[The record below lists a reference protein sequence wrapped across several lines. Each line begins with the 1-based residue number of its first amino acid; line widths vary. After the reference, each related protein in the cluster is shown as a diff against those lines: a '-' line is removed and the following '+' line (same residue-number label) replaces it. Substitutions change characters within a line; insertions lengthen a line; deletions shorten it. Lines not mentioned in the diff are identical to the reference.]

1 MINSAVQEVAK
12 SSSTL
17 DVIPPSSDR
26 SFAEVVANRVEVPS
40 VVNVEEVTEVAGE
53 TTAAIESKAIGRAE
67 AKAIAMAARE
77 MQMPRASTSSFSSDE
92 ISPRGVDAK
101 TTSKAVVNF
110 EDDEEEIEKRA
121 TDSGYESDRR
131 KSFSSSLSAAEP
143 QKTEGAVVSTVSAT
157 PQITSSTP
165 RVAPNAAAA
174 SGPRS
179 DRRKNEPL
187 PRIKECRL
195 LPSIPPLWP
204 GQRSL
209 PPIWPAHHHYHHQ
222 YHHHHYHH
230 SALAIHRQA
239 QAQAL
244 AHARAQA
251 HAQAQAQA
259 QIQQIRPL
267 MPHPALQHKQAE
279 AALSRIHPRLLDVHA
294 KLPLPAQAPIPQQ
307 AAAKLAQGLPP
318 VVLPL
323 PICCK
328 APAVGPKEA
337 RKYVIPKY
345 AVGFVIGHNGTRI
358 QATRDVSGATVLL
371 LGDKDEH
378 HSIIQVLGTPGQ
390 IHDAVYLMKENIIR
404 HSGMFIGDIHGMLKP
419 VAD

>member
-1 MINSAVQEVAK
+1 MINPANQEDAK
-12 SSSTL
+12 SSATL
-17 DVIPPSSDR
+17 DAIPPPSSGDR
-26 SFAEVVANRVEVPS
+26 SFAEVVANRVPP
-40 VVNVEEVTEVAGE
+40 VVKAEEVEVAE
-53 TTAAIESKAIGRAE
+53 ATAAIEAKAIARAE
-67 AKAIAMAARE
+67 AKANAMAARE
-77 MQMPRASTSSFSSDE
+77 MQMPRASTSSSFSSDE
-92 ISPRGVDAK
+92 ISPRDVDPK
-101 TTSKAVVNF
+101 TSSKVVVNV

-131 KSFSSSLSAAEP
+131 KSFSSLSAAEP
-143 QKTEGAVVSTVSAT
+143 QKTEGAVVSGVSAT
-157 PQITSSTP
+157 PLSQITNSTP
-165 RVAPNAAAA
+165 RVSAPNAGAAYG
-174 SGPRS
+174 SRG

-204 GQRSL
+204 GLRSM
-209 PPIWPAHHHYHHQ
+209 PPIWPAHHHYHH
-222 YHHHHYHH
+222 HHH

-244 AHARAQA
+244 AHV
-251 HAQAQAQA
+251 QAQA

-279 AALSRIHPRLLDVHA
+279 AALSRILPRLLDFHA
-294 KLPLPAQAPIPQQ
+294 KPPPPAQAPIPQD
-307 AAAKLAQGLPP
+307 AAKPAQVLPP

-323 PICCK
+323 PVCCK

-371 LGDKDEH
+371 IGDKDEH
-378 HSIIQVLGTPGQ
+378 HSIIQVLGTLGQ

-404 HSGMFIGDIHGMLKP
+404 HSGMFIGDIHGMLKLI
-419 VAD
+419 AD